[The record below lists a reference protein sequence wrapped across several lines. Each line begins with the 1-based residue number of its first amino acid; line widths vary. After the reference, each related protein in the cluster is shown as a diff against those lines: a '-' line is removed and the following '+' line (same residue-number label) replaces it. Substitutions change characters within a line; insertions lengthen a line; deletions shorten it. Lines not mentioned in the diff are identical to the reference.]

1 MDVQAVLKRITCLVQ
16 ISKDEVKMINDPI
29 LEPSHRILCLARL
42 IKDKRMG
49 KRVYKMLRDLYCISE
64 RNTPG
69 CYSTCTCMACYNVLF
84 PQSLLIHPVVSHYPS
99 SQLQPMF
106 MPTIITT
113 TTVLL

>member
-16 ISKDEVKMINDPI
+16 ISSDEVKMINDPT
-29 LEPSHRILCLARL
+29 LEPSHRARL

-49 KRVYKMLRDLYCISE
+49 KRVYKMLRDLYCIAE
-64 RNTPG
+64 GNTPG
-69 CYSTCTCMACYNVLF
+69 CYSTCTCMACYNVLS

-106 MPTIITT
+106 IPTIITT